1 MTQTRTPFPIFARFL
16 IALLLCL
23 CGSLHA
29 YAQAGSATADVP
41 SLSATAPVA
50 GQRFN
55 SSYALG
61 SGDVISIN
69 VFGEDD
75 LSVEKVGLTDAGSI
89 FYPVLGELQVQ
100 GMTVGDLERLITNGL
115 KGRFLVNPRVAI
127 NVVEYRPFYIQGQ
140 VAKPGGYPYQ
150 PGLTIRKAA
159 SLAGGFRERAALNNI
174 FLIREKDPTQT
185 PQRSNLNTPLN
196 PGDTVIVEES
206 FF

>member
-1 MTQTRTPFPIFARFL
+1 MTRFSSLLARIL
-16 IALLLCL
+16 MIVLLGLL
-23 CGSLHA
+23 GWTQA
-29 YAQAGSATADVP
+29 YAQQGSTDVP
-41 SLSATAPVA
+41 SLSATAPGGPV

-55 SSYALG
+55 SSYALS
-61 SGDVISIN
+61 SGDIISIN
-69 VFGEDD
+69 VYGEED
-75 LSVEKVGLTDAGSI
+75 LSVEKIALTDAGTI

-100 GMTVGDLERLITNGL
+100 GMTVGDLERLVYNGL

-140 VAKPGGYPYQ
+140 VEKPGGYPYQ
-150 PGLTIRKAA
+150 PGLTVRKAA

-174 FLIREKDPTQT
+174 FVVHEKDTTQT
-185 PQRSNLNTPLN
+185 PQRSNLNTPIN